1 MAHVST
7 EVRQY
12 VMERAKHRCE
22 YCLYPQHAS
31 FFAFEMEHI
40 VAVKHGGSS
49 SLENLAL
56 ACPYCNRAKGTDLG
70 SLDPVTGT
78 LTPFFNPRTQT
89 WPEHFRLEGAHIVPV
104 TPEGRV
110 TVTILQLNQSE
121 RVGER
126 ERLIHLGLFP

>member
-12 VMERAKHRCE
+12 VVGRAKHRCE

-40 VAVKHGGSS
+40 IAVKHGGSS
-49 SLENLAL
+49 SLDNLAL

-70 SLDPVTGT
+70 SLDPATGT
-78 LTPFFNPRTQT
+78 LTPFFNPRTQP
-89 WPEHFRLEGAHIVPV
+89 WHEHF
-104 TPEGRV
+104 
-110 TVTILQLNQSE
+110 
-121 RVGER
+121 
-126 ERLIHLGLFP
+126 HLGRSRKWSPLMWGWEKL